1 MHQWGKSNGP
11 FTQPIGDNGN
21 SRMLPASP
29 AMSDLLAT
37 LGSAQRGLLVV
48 AELTTAEDV
57 TAALTVSK
65 VLGWPLVADALSGRL
80 LFLWSANFCCRKRP
94 PEVLCSRDHI
104 QPAGEISLHDCF
116 AEQLQSGTPFR
127 VAPPGRGNLTSVCS
141 FEVGYWWLQG
151 YGLA

>member
-11 FTQPIGDNGN
+11 FTQPIGDGGN

-65 VLGWPLVADALSGRL
+65 VLGWPLVADALSGTL
-80 LFLWSANFCCRKRP
+80 LFLWSADFCCRKRLS
-94 PEVLCSRDHI
+94 EVLCSRDHI
-104 QPAGEISLHDCF
+104 QPAGEISLYNCF
-116 AEQLQSGTPFR
+116 AKAAAIR
-127 VAPPGRGNLTSVCS
+127 KAV
-141 FEVGYWWLQG
+141 
-151 YGLA
+151 

>member
-1 MHQWGKSNGP
+1 
-11 FTQPIGDNGN
+11 
-21 SRMLPASP
+21 MLPASP

-65 VLGWPLVADALSGRL
+65 VLGWPLVADALSGKL
-80 LFLWSANFCCRKRP
+80 LFLWSADLCCRNRL

-104 QPAGEISLHDCF
+104 QHAGKISLYNCF
-116 AEQLQSGTPFR
+116 AKA
-127 VAPPGRGNLTSVCS
+127 VAIRRAV
-141 FEVGYWWLQG
+141 
-151 YGLA
+151 